1 MPYEERRMEIRMAD
15 NFKGNNIE
23 NQNKKP
29 DPNYWRTFEE
39 LYGDKDFIKQNENE
53 FSTPSTD
60 DGESLSMSNVS
71 RRKFLAL
78 LGASAAFAGVSC
90 SDYRDKGEII
100 PYNKKPEE
108 ITVGQPN
115 YYASTCNSCSN
126 ACGTLI
132 KTREGRPI
140 KIDGNPYH
148 PVSKGKLCAQGQA
161 SILNLYDPDRLKNP
175 WKKADSRFVDY
186 NWNDA
191 NDEIILDLMNTDGQ
205 EIAIVTDKIVSPT
218 TKKVL
223 ENFKEKYPSTKIYS
237 YQLFNRRVKNEAWKK
252 CFGNGEFPAIKWNE
266 ADVILSLDG
275 DFLGESDNKVENV
288 RLFAENRDIGEK
300 RFNRLYSVEG
310 NLSLTG
316 TNADIR
322 FKLRPDLQYSFVMS
336 LINEL
341 KGKGVINLPVNLS
354 GYSLSE
360 LAKKENLDLKLLGK
374 LVKDLS
380 ENKGKSIIYAGE
392 HLTEEVQ
399 IAVNLLND
407 ALGNT
412 GLYHNN
418 SANISVLPLSSKDE
432 LKQLT
437 DNLESGNVGIVIHL
451 NSNPVYH
458 LPADIG
464 YKTALENAETVITLV
479 DIENET
485 SAVSSFV
492 LPVNQ
497 TLESWGDAKTRTG
510 FYSLQQ
516 PVIAPLYDT
525 REQEAI
531 LLTWIEQ
538 DNLAYSEKLYHQ
550 YLMKNW
556 EENIYPTLNTNSG
569 FKKFWYQ
576 ALHDGVVYSDDKVDV
591 SSTINMA
598 VASQL
603 NGTPEV
609 SGFALHLKESYQ
621 VGDGRFANNGWLQ
634 ELPHPV
640 SKVTWDNYAA
650 ISPATAKELG
660 FENGDMAE
668 VFVSNQ
674 SLQIPIFIQPGA
686 AENTITI
693 ELGYGRTNSGTV
705 ATDVGFNANK
715 LLGTNGL
722 TNWLYT
728 GADIKK
734 VSGNY
739 KLVTAQTIYAFDQGN
754 KVDLPKNRGIIK
766 EGTVEEY
773 LKNPHFISEGE
784 HQEMESVNPPIDYSG
799 LKWGMSID
807 LNKCLGC
814 NDCVV
819 ACNVEN
825 NVPVVGKEQV
835 DEGREMHWLR
845 IDRYYAG
852 TVDDPVVVNQPMLC
866 QHCDQAP
873 CENVCPVVAT
883 NHSDDGLNQMVYN
896 RCVGT
901 RYCSNNCPYKVRR
914 FNFYNFRDHFRDGY
928 QEEPVF
934 SLLQNPEVTVRS
946 RGVME
951 KCTFCVQRI
960 SEARSD
966 ATSEGRE
973 IKGSDVTT
981 ACQDACGTN
990 AIKFGDINDE
1000 QSEFYNYRNHELG
1013 YYVLDELNIKPNVTY
1028 LAKLRNTPP
1037 EEA

>member
-1 MPYEERRMEIRMAD
+1 METRMAD

-23 NQNKKP
+23 NPKKP

-53 FSTPSTD
+53 FSTLATD
-60 DGESLSMSNVS
+60 DDESSNMSIVS

-161 SILNLYDPDRLKNP
+161 SIMNLYDPDRLKNP
-175 WKKADSRFVDY
+175 RKKENGRFVDY
-186 NWNDA
+186 NWNHA
-191 NDEIILDLMNTDGQ
+191 NDEIILDLMSIGGK
-205 EIAIVTDKIVSPT
+205 EIAIVIGKIISPT

-223 ENFKEKYPSTKIYS
+223 EDFKEKYPTTKIYS
-237 YQLFNRRVKNEAWKK
+237 YELFNSSVKNEAWKK
-252 CFGNGEFPAIKWNE
+252 CYGSNEFPSIKWNE

-275 DFLGESDNKVENV
+275 DFLGESGNKVENV
-288 RLFAENRDIGEK
+288 RLFAENRDVNEK

-316 TNADIR
+316 SNADCR
-322 FKLRPDLQYSFVMS
+322 FKLRPDLQYTFVMS

-341 KGKGVINLPVNLS
+341 QKNGIITIPINTL
-354 GYSLSE
+354 GYSLSDF
-360 LAKKENLDLKLLGK
+360 AKKENLDFKLLGK
-374 LVKDLS
+374 LVDDLS
-380 ENKGKSIIYAGE
+380 KNKAKSIIYAGE
-392 HLTEEVQ
+392 HLTENVQ

-407 ALGNT
+407 ALGNSN
-412 GLYHNN
+412 LYQSD
-418 SANISVLPLSSKDE
+418 SANVSVLPLSTNDE

-437 DNLESGNVGIVIHL
+437 NNLTAGNVGVVIHL

-458 LPADIG
+458 LPEVFDYPA
-464 YKTALENAETVITLV
+464 ALGNAGMIITLV

-485 SAVSSFV
+485 SAVSNFV

-497 TLESWGDAKTRTG
+497 TLEAWGDAKTRAG

-516 PVIAPLYDT
+516 PIIAPLYDT

-531 LLTWIEQ
+531 LLTLLEQ
-538 DNLAYSEKLYHQ
+538 DNEAYTENLYHQ

-556 EENIYPTLNTNSG
+556 EEDIYPTLNASAG

-591 SSTINMA
+591 PDAINMNI
-598 VASQL
+598 VSQL
-603 NGTPEV
+603 NGAPEV
-609 SGFALHLKESYQ
+609 SGFALHLKESYL
-621 VGDGRFANNGWLQ
+621 VRDGRFAYNGWLQ

-660 FENGDMAE
+660 FENSDMAE
-668 VFVSNQ
+668 VSVNDQ

-705 ATDVGFNANK
+705 ATGVGFNANK
-715 LLGTNGL
+715 LLSTSGL
-722 TNWLYT
+722 TQWLYT

-734 VSGNY
+734 AGGDY

-754 KVDLPKNRGIIK
+754 KVDLPKKRGIIK
-766 EGTVEEY
+766 EGTVDEY
-773 LKNPHFISEGE
+773 LKNPHFLSEGE

-799 LKWGMSID
+799 IKVG
-807 LNKCLGC
+807 
-814 NDCVV
+814 
-819 ACNVEN
+819 NV
-825 NVPVVGKEQV
+825 
-835 DEGREMHWLR
+835 H
-845 IDRYYAG
+845 
-852 TVDDPVVVNQPMLC
+852 
-866 QHCDQAP
+866 
-873 CENVCPVVAT
+873 
-883 NHSDDGLNQMVYN
+883 
-896 RCVGT
+896 
-901 RYCSNNCPYKVRR
+901 
-914 FNFYNFRDHFRDGY
+914 
-928 QEEPVF
+928 
-934 SLLQNPEVTVRS
+934 RS
-946 RGVME
+946 
-951 KCTFCVQRI
+951 
-960 SEARSD
+960 
-966 ATSEGRE
+966 
-973 IKGSDVTT
+973 
-981 ACQDACGTN
+981 
-990 AIKFGDINDE
+990 
-1000 QSEFYNYRNHELG
+1000 
-1013 YYVLDELNIKPNVTY
+1013 
-1028 LAKLRNTPP
+1028 
-1037 EEA
+1037 

>member
-1 MPYEERRMEIRMAD
+1 MERRMTD
-15 NFKGNNIE
+15 NLKGDNIE
-23 NQNKKP
+23 NSKKP

-53 FSTPSTD
+53 FRTPATGY
-60 DGESLSMSNVS
+60 GEPSNMSMVS

-161 SILNLYDPDRLKNP
+161 SIMNLYDPDRLKNP
-175 WKKADSRFVDY
+175 LKNDGSIFIDY

-191 NDEIILDLMNTDGQ
+191 NDEIILDLMSVGEQ
-205 EIAIVTDKIVSPT
+205 EIAIVTGKIVSPT

-223 ENFKEKYPSTKIYS
+223 TDFKQKYASTIIYS
-237 YQLFNRRVKNEAWKK
+237 YELFNSSVKNAAWKK
-252 CFGNGEFPAIKWNE
+252 CYGSGEFPAIKWNE
-266 ADVILSLDG
+266 ADVVISLDG
-275 DFLGESDNKVENV
+275 DFLGESNNKVENV
-288 RLFAENRDIGEK
+288 RLFAENRDVTEK

-316 TNADIR
+316 TNADCR
-322 FKLRPDLQYSFVMS
+322 FKLRPDLQYTFVMS

-341 KGKGVINLPVNLS
+341 QKKGTINLPVNTS

-360 LAKKENLDLKLLGK
+360 LAEKENLDLRLLGQM
-374 LVKDLS
+374 VNDLNK
-380 ENKGKSIIYAGE
+380 NKGRSIIYAGE
-392 HLTEEVQ
+392 HLNQEVQ

-412 GLYHNN
+412 GLYQSD
-418 SANISVLPLSSKDE
+418 SANISILPLSTNDK

-437 DNLESGNVGIVIHL
+437 SNLKAGNVGVVIHL

-458 LPADIG
+458 FPEDIG
-464 YKTALENAETVITLV
+464 YQSALEYAGTVVTLV

-485 SAVSSFV
+485 SAVSNFV
-492 LPVNQ
+492 LPINQ
-497 TLESWGDAKTRTG
+497 TLEAWGDAKTRSG

-538 DNLAYSEKLYHQ
+538 DNEVYTEKLYHH
-550 YLMKNW
+550 YLMQNW
-556 EENIYPTLNTNSG
+556 EENIYPTLNSNPG
-569 FKKFWYQ
+569 FKKFWFQ
-576 ALHDGVVYSDDKVDV
+576 ALHDGIVYSGEKNDV
-591 SSTINMA
+591 SGTINMS
-598 VASQL
+598 VVSQL
-603 NGTPEV
+603 NGAPKV
-609 SGFALHLKESYQ
+609 SGYALHLKESYQ
-621 VGDGRFANNGWLQ
+621 VRDGRFANNGWLQ

-650 ISPATAKELG
+650 ISPAAAKELG
-660 FENGDMAE
+660 FENGDISE
-668 VFVSNQ
+668 ITVGSQ
-674 SLQIPIFIQPGA
+674 SLQIPVFIQPGA
-686 AENTITI
+686 SENTITI
-693 ELGYGRTNSGTV
+693 ELGYGRTNGGTV
-705 ATDVGFNANK
+705 GTNVGFNANI
-715 LLGTNGL
+715 LLNTGGL
-722 TNWLYT
+722 SQWLYT

-754 KVDLPKNRGIIK
+754 KVDLPKKRGIIK

-773 LKNPHFISEGE
+773 LKNSHFISEGE
-784 HQEMESVNPPIDYSG
+784 HHEMESVNPQIEYPG

-835 DEGREMHWLR
+835 EKGREMHWLR
-845 IDRYYAG
+845 IDRYYSG
-852 TVDDPVVVNQPMLC
+852 TADDPVVVNQPMLC

-883 NHSDDGLNQMVYN
+883 NHSPDGLNQMVYN

-934 SLLQNPEVTVRS
+934 ALLQNPEVTVRS

-951 KCTFCVQRI
+951 KCTFCIQRI

-966 ATSEGRE
+966 ATAEGRE

-1013 YYVLDELNIKPNVTY
+1013 YYVLEELNIKPNVTY

-1037 EEA
+1037 EEAW

>member
-1 MPYEERRMEIRMAD
+1 
-15 NFKGNNIE
+15 
-23 NQNKKP
+23 
-29 DPNYWRTFEE
+29 
-39 LYGDKDFIKQNENE
+39 
-53 FSTPSTD
+53 
-60 DGESLSMSNVS
+60 
-71 RRKFLAL
+71 
-78 LGASAAFAGVSC
+78 
-90 SDYRDKGEII
+90 
-100 PYNKKPEE
+100 
-108 ITVGQPN
+108 
-115 YYASTCNSCSN
+115 
-126 ACGTLI
+126 
-132 KTREGRPI
+132 
-140 KIDGNPYH
+140 
-148 PVSKGKLCAQGQA
+148 
-161 SILNLYDPDRLKNP
+161 
-175 WKKADSRFVDY
+175 
-186 NWNDA
+186 
-191 NDEIILDLMNTDGQ
+191 
-205 EIAIVTDKIVSPT
+205 
-218 TKKVL
+218 
-223 ENFKEKYPSTKIYS
+223 
-237 YQLFNRRVKNEAWKK
+237 
-252 CFGNGEFPAIKWNE
+252 
-266 ADVILSLDG
+266 
-275 DFLGESDNKVENV
+275 V
-288 RLFAENRDIGEK
+288 RLFAENRDVNNK

-316 TNADIR
+316 TNADCR
-322 FKLRPDLQYSFVMS
+322 FKLRPDLQYTFVMS
-336 LINEL
+336 LINEFQK
-341 KGKGVINLPVNLS
+341 KGIITLPVNTS
-354 GYSLSE
+354 GYSLIE
-360 LAKKENLDLKLLGK
+360 LSKKENLDLKLLGQMFN
-374 LVKDLS
+374 DLS
-380 ENKGKSIIYAGE
+380 KNKGSSIIYAGE

-412 GLYHNN
+412 GLYQNE
-418 SANISVLPLSSKDE
+418 SANVSMLPLSTNEE

-437 DNLESGNVGIVIHL
+437 NNLQAGSVGVVIHL

-458 LPADIG
+458 LPKDIG
-464 YKTALENAETVITLV
+464 YQVVLENAGTVVTLV
-479 DIENET
+479 DIESET
-485 SAVSSFV
+485 SALSNFV
-492 LPVNQ
+492 LPINQ
-497 TLESWGDAKTRTG
+497 TLEAWGDAKIRTG

-531 LLTWIEQ
+531 LLTFIEQ
-538 DNLAYSEKLYHQ
+538 DNEAYSENLYHQ
-550 YLMKNW
+550 FLMKNW
-556 EENIYPTLNTNSG
+556 EENIYTTLNSKPG

-576 ALHDGVVYSDDKVDV
+576 ALHDGVVYSNDKADLV
-591 SSTINMA
+591 SAINMT
-598 VASQL
+598 VVSQL
-603 NGTPEV
+603 NVKSQVAGY
-609 SGFALHLKESYQ
+609 SLHLKESYQ
-621 VGDGRFANNGWLQ
+621 VRDGRFANNGWLQ

-660 FENGDMAE
+660 FENGDLAE
-668 VFVSNQ
+668 ITLADQ
-674 SLQIPIFIQPGA
+674 SLQIPVFIQPGSS
-686 AENTITI
+686 ENTITI

-705 ATDVGFNANK
+705 ATEVGFNANK
-715 LLGTNGL
+715 LLSTSGL
-722 TNWLYT
+722 TQWLYT
-728 GADIKK
+728 GVDIKK
-734 VSGNY
+734 VSGNN
-739 KLVTAQTIYAFDQGN
+739 KLVTAQTIYAFDEGN

-773 LKNPHFISEGE
+773 LKNPHFISEGA
-784 HQEMESVNPPIDYSG
+784 HHEMESVNPTIDYSG

-845 IDRYYAG
+845 IDRYYSSTAE
-852 TVDDPVVVNQPMLC
+852 DPVVINQPMLC

-914 FNFYNFRDHFRDGY
+914 FNFFNFRDHFRNGY

-934 SLLQNPEVTVRS
+934 ALLQNPEVTVRS

-966 ATSEGRE
+966 ATAEGRE
-973 IKGSDVTT
+973 VKGSDVTT